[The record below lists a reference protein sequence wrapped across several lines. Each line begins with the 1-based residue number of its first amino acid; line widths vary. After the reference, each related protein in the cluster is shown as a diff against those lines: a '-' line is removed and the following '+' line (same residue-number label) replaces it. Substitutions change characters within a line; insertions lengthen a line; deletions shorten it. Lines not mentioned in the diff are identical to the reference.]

1 MDDSSIKALLEDL
14 KNSDEEV
21 RDRATTELWRTW
33 FEQKGPWGMEMLKR
47 SQILLDAGE
56 ISRAL
61 DILTKLIS
69 DSPDFAEAWN
79 RRAVIYYTR
88 SEYQKSLNDCEVV
101 LSLNPI
107 HFGALH
113 GQGLCYAALGNYRKA
128 IVAFRR
134 ALEIQPYSLVN
145 QKLIL
150 ECTARLS

>member
-1 MDDSSIKALLEDL
+1 MDDSSVKALLEDL
-14 KNSDEEV
+14 KNSDETV
-21 RDRATTELWRTW
+21 RDRATTELWRSW
-33 FEQKGPWGMEMLKR
+33 FEQKGPWGMEMLRR
-47 SQILLDAGE
+47 SQILLDAGD

-79 RRAVIYYTR
+79 RRAVLYYTQN
-88 SEYQKSLNDCEVV
+88 EYTKSLGDCEVV
-101 LSLNPI
+101 LKLNPI

-113 GQGLCYAALGNYRKA
+113 GLGLCYAALGNYRKA
-128 IVAFRR
+128 ILAFRR